1 MARYTGPVCRL
12 CRREGQKLYLK
23 AERCHTSK
31 CAIETRRYP
40 PGDQRWYRRRQSEY
54 GRQLREKQKVKRMY
68 GLLERQFRNTFQ
80 EAERERGVT
89 GDTLLKLLELRLDN
103 VLFRLGLSGSRSQ
116 GRQYVVHGHVTV
128 NGETVD
134 RPSYQVK
141 PNDEIELV
149 DSMKNNPHVEESV
162 SLAQQ
167 RGVKDWLNLREPAA
181 GDVVREPARGDVDD
195 VEIEENLIVE
205 LYSK

>member
-1 MARYTGPVCRL
+1 MARYTGPDCRL

-68 GLLERQFRNTFQ
+68 GLLERQFRNTFE
-80 EAERERGVT
+80 EAERQRGVT
-89 GDTLLKLLELRLDN
+89 GVWMLKLLEMRLDN
-103 VLFRLGLSGSRSQ
+103 VLFRLGLSGSRDQ
-116 GRQYVVHGHVTV
+116 GRQYIVHGHVTV
-128 NGETVD
+128 NGDTVD
-134 RPSYQVK
+134 RPSYQVS
-141 PNDEIELV
+141 PEDEIELA
-149 DSMKNNPHVEESV
+149 DHMISNPHVEESV
-162 SLAQQ
+162 SMAQQ
-167 RGVKDWLNLREPAA
+167 RGVNDWLNLREPAA
-181 GDVVREPARGDVDD
+181 GDVVREPARDDVDD
-195 VEIEENLIVE
+195 VEIQENLIVE